1 MNKIGD
7 RRLMILDREQLEALK
22 RQIEEEYKLDM
33 AAIERLQRRFMI
45 PSSGSSNSNRDTGSN
60 GRSLSAAPVSSLPS
74 YMAPSAASEPATESS
89 PIVELPQERQPD
101 ELTGTLRA
109 MFSGQRR

>member
-1 MNKIGD
+1 
-7 RRLMILDREQLEALK
+7 MILDREQLESLK

-45 PSSGSSNSNRDTGSN
+45 PSSGSSSSNRDTGSN
-60 GRSLSAAPVSSLPS
+60 GRSLSSASVSSLPS
-74 YMAPSAASEPATESS
+74 YMAPSASSEPATESA

>member
-1 MNKIGD
+1 
-7 RRLMILDREQLEALK
+7 MILDREQLESLK

-45 PSSGSSNSNRDTGSN
+45 PSTGSSSSSSNRDTGSN
-60 GRSLSAAPVSSLPS
+60 GRSLSSASVSSLPS
-74 YMAPSAASEPATESS
+74 YMAPSASSEPATESA

>member
-1 MNKIGD
+1 MN
-7 RRLMILDREQLEALK
+7 MDREQLDALK

-33 AAIERLQRRFMI
+33 AAIERLQRRFMTA
-45 PSSGSSNSNRDTGSN
+45 GGSN
-60 GRSLSAAPVSSLPS
+60 GGGRSLSTATSAVSAAPAYLAPVPEVASS
-74 YMAPSAASEPATESS
+74 PA

-109 MFSGQRR
+109 MFSGQRK

>member
-1 MNKIGD
+1 MN
-7 RRLMILDREQLEALK
+7 MDREQLDALK

-33 AAIERLQRRFMI
+33 AAIDRLQRRFVAA
-45 PSSGSSNSNRDTGSN
+45 GGGNGG
-60 GRSLSAAPVSSLPS
+60 GRSLSSAAAVAPPPAYLAPVPE
-74 YMAPSAASEPATESS
+74 APLAAA

-109 MFSGQRR
+109 MFSGQRK

>member
-1 MNKIGD
+1 
-7 RRLMILDREQLEALK
+7 MILDREQLDALR

-33 AAIERLQRRFMI
+33 AAIERLQRRFMT
-45 PSSGSSNSNRDTGSN
+45 SSSSSNSN
-60 GRSLSAAPVSSLPS
+60 GRPLSAPAPVSSLPS
-74 YMAPSAASEPATESS
+74 YMASPSSSEPMITESA
-89 PIVELPQERQPD
+89 PVVELPQERQPD